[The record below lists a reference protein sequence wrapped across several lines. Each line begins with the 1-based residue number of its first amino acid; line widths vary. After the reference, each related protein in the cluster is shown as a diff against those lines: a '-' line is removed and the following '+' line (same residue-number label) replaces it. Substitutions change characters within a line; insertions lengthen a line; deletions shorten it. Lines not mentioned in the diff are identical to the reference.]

1 MDKHHFDNLLQS
13 VKEMKLIMKGKLK
26 PARVTIIEPVSVKDI
41 RRKLH
46 QSQAE
51 FAYMI
56 GVSPSTLRNW
66 EQGLRQP
73 EGPARALLRV
83 AQKNPKAV
91 FEALHG

>member
-1 MDKHHFDNLLQS
+1 MYKFNFEKLTQS
-13 VKEMKLIMKGKLK
+13 IKEMKQIRKGELK
-26 PARVTIIEPVSVKDI
+26 PARVTKFDPISIKAI

-46 QSQAE
+46 QSQTE

-73 EGPARALLRV
+73 EGPSCALLKI
-83 AQKNPKAV
+83 AQKNPEAV
-91 FEALHG
+91 YSALHG